1 MLRCFYKEEKVKSTN
16 TGYIQYQ
23 DIILAIAINI
33 NFLKKKN
40 FIKLQF
46 KKSKSQIE
54 TKVLQ
59 LAVEKLIKKEKIPY
73 KTEMKERREI
83 KLEQKD
89 REKRQTQLQVSTING
104 KGYETKRVSGP
115 SRSMTVSFR
124 ATGWNNRLVKH

>member
-1 MLRCFYKEEKVKSTN
+1 MIISNTNRNKDITKGCRKRKRKS
-16 TGYIQYQ
+16 
-23 DIILAIAINI
+23 
-33 NFLKKKN
+33 
-40 FIKLQF
+40 
-46 KKSKSQIE
+46 
-54 TKVLQ
+54 
-59 LAVEKLIKKEKIPY
+59 PY

-89 REKRQTQLQVSTING
+89 REKRQTKLQVSTING